1 MALGGGIYVAQNKV
15 LPGAYI
21 NFISKA
27 VATASL
33 SDRGIVTMPL
43 ELDWGE
49 DGKLIEVSAGD
60 FQKKSLELF
69 GYDYG
74 DPHMAGLRDLFI
86 GARTLLAYR
95 LNGGGLKASNDYAE
109 ARYKGTRGN
118 DLKVVIRKNVDNEE
132 LFDVKTFLTTGTETV
147 EMDSQTVEEASTLQ
161 DNDFLVWKKEAVLE
175 ETAGVPLAGGSNS
188 VVDNAAYQKY
198 ADLAETK
205 SFHVMGIPT
214 TDEKIK
220 SLFIGFCKR
229 MRDEMGVKFQLVT
242 YQAAAADY
250 MGVVS
255 FENPAVGTTMGESA
269 GVYWVSGILAGC
281 AVNRSCQNKL
291 YDGEFVF
298 KTDYT
303 QNQLVDDI
311 KAGKFMLHNVGD
323 DVRVLADINTMVTVT
338 GEQGDIF
345 KENQT
350 IRVIDQIGNDI
361 AVLFNT
367 KYLGVVPNDN
377 AGRLSLWSDIKK
389 LCMQLERIHA
399 IETFA
404 DSDIAVLPGT
414 TKKAV
419 EVQLNVTVVNA
430 MGQLYMTVVVQ

>member
-1 MALGGGIYVAQNKV
+1 MALGGGIYVAQNKT
-15 LPGAYI
+15 LPGAYM
-21 NFISKA
+21 NFISKM
-27 VATASL
+27 VASSTL

-49 DGKLIEVSAGD
+49 DGKLVEVTAGD

-95 LNGGGLKASNDYAE
+95 LNGNGLKASNDYAE
-109 ARYKGTRGN
+109 AKYKGTRGN
-118 DLKVVIRKNVDNEE
+118 DLKVVIRKNADNEE
-132 LFDVKTFLTTGTETV
+132 LFDVKTFLTTGTETI
-147 EMDSQTVEEASTLQ
+147 EMDSQTVKDAEALL
-161 DNDFLVWKKEAVLE
+161 DNDFLVWKKEAVLS
-175 ETAGVPLAGGSNS
+175 ETAGAPLAGGSNS

-205 SFHVMGIPT
+205 AFHVMGIPT
-214 TDEKIK
+214 TDDKIK
-220 SLFIGFCKR
+220 SMFIGFCKR

-242 YQAAAADY
+242 YQANKADY

-255 FENPAVGTTMGESA
+255 FENPAVGASVGEAA
-269 GVYWVSGILAGC
+269 GVYWASGILAGC

-303 QNQLVDDI
+303 QNQLVDGI
-311 KAGKFMLHNVGD
+311 KAGKFILHNVGD
-323 DVRVLADINTMVTVT
+323 EVRVLADINTMVTAT
-338 GEQGDIF
+338 SEQGDIF

-389 LCMQLERIHA
+389 LCVQLERIHA
-399 IETFA
+399 IEAFA
-404 DSDIAVLPGT
+404 DTDITVLPGT